1 MHHCYFAAEGR
12 SRMNGGHSA
21 EKLAALGL
29 LAFSSKGTRARAAMG
44 EVLRSPH
51 TQQLLVQLGAGLP
64 ALPKRLVERVQANEY
79 VEFMEFP
86 PARGKAKPVN
96 QDVGGHIVV
105 LQAAELMNTRK
116 IIPDLGTWMQC
127 FAIYTAIILQ
137 DHPERAAELMA
148 YQSIIAKASSRYKW
162 PSWVIYDSSFQQEM
176 SGITG
181 ASWAKVDPSIYSLCV
196 TGQASAAENWCPN
209 CHTVEHTQQT
219 CPIGP
224 RKRQRTST
232 WSSTPQSAGKSSEVC
247 RRYNRFAGDCKF
259 GRDCRYKH
267 ACSACGDPH
276 PISKCKASSK
286 SQAEGHPV

>member
-1 MHHCYFAAEGR
+1 MEDTQQR
-12 SRMNGGHSA
+12 S
-21 EKLAALGL
+21 L
-29 LAFSSKGTRARAAMG
+29 LAFSSEGTRARAAMG
-44 EVLRSPH
+44 DVLRSPH
-51 TQQLLVQLGAGLP
+51 AQQSLVQLGTGLP
-64 ALPKRLVERVQANEY
+64 TLPKRLVDRIQANEY
-79 VEFMEFP
+79 IIFMELP

-105 LQAAELMNTRK
+105 LQATELTNTRK

-127 FAIYTAIILQ
+127 LVLYTAVILQ
-137 DHPERAAELMA
+137 DYPERAAELMA

-162 PSWVIYDSSFQQEM
+162 SSWVLYDWSFRQEM
-176 SGITG
+176 SGVTG
-181 ASWAKVDPSIYSLCV
+181 ASWAKVDPSIYSLCFTEQA
-196 TGQASAAENWCPN
+196 TGAENWCPN

-232 WSSTPQSAGKSSEVC
+232 WSSTTPQSAGKSAEVY

-276 PISKCKASSK
+276 PISKCKAGGK